1 MFKRIRIQLR
11 GPICNCTEEDLRWDI
26 CRDSESYAKLVLS
39 CALCKTKLIVPQKKF
54 VACFDLEHPY
64 PSKKKTKPKRKK
76 TPDGEVIQ
84 LFPNKKKD

>member
-1 MFKRIRIQLR
+1 
-11 GPICNCTEEDLRWDI
+11 
-26 CRDSESYAKLVLS
+26 
-39 CALCKTKLIVPQKKF
+39 VPQKKF